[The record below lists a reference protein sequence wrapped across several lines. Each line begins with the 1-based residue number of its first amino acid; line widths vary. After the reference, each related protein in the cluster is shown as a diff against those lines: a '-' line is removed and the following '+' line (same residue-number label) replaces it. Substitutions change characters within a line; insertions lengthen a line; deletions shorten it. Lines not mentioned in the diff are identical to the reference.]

1 MRALR
6 IYAAAQMQDPA
17 IDRWLAVSGA
27 RLLRRGDAGYP
38 AQLAA
43 LTDPPPLLFALGN
56 IELLQAPQV
65 AVVGSRHPTSAGRSL
80 AARIAGDLAGHGL
93 AITSGLAR
101 GIDAAAHEAT
111 LAVGGKTIAVC
122 GTGLDTCYPAQHRAL
137 FERIARDGLLVSEF
151 APGTPPRAAHFP
163 QRNRIIS
170 GLSRGVV
177 VIEAAANSG
186 SLITARHALAQG
198 REVFAVPGSPL
209 NPLAAG
215 CLSLIRQGAALVRDA
230 SDILPEIGIPIEKNP
245 HAFQPVEQPNNPSAK
260 PAWLDKDYEMLLDAL
275 GFEPS
280 TVDDLVGR
288 TGLGAG
294 SVASMLLILELEGR
308 VEARPGALYNRIA

>member
-1 MRALR
+1 MD
-6 IYAAAQMQDPA
+6 DPA
-17 IDRWLAVSGA
+17 IERWLATPGA
-27 RLLRRGDAGYP
+27 RLIRRGEPAYP

-56 IELLQAPQV
+56 CGLLHAAQM
-65 AVVGSRHPTSAGRSL
+65 AVVGSRHPTAAGRSL
-80 AARIAGDLAGHGL
+80 AARIAGDLARHGL
-93 AITSGLAR
+93 TITSGLAR
-101 GIDAAAHEAT
+101 GIDAAAHEAA
-111 LAVGGKTIAVC
+111 LAAGGRTIAVC
-122 GTGLDTCYPAQHRAL
+122 GTGLDICYPAPHRAL
-137 FERIARDGLLVSEF
+137 FDRIARDGLVLSEF
-151 APGTPPRAAHFP
+151 PPGTPPRAAHFP

-170 GLSRGVV
+170 GLARGVV
-177 VIEAAANSG
+177 VIEAAAGSG

-230 SDILPEIGIPIEKNP
+230 ADILPEIGIPIEKNP
-245 HAFQPVEQPNNPSAK
+245 HSDQPVASTNG
-260 PAWLDKDYEMLLDAL
+260 PAQRPGWLDKDYEMLLDAL

-308 VEARPGALYNRIA
+308 VETRPGALYNRIA

>member
-1 MRALR
+1 
-6 IYAAAQMQDPA
+6 MQDSA
-17 IDRWLAVSGA
+17 SESSGA
-27 RLLRRGDAGYP
+27 QLLRRGDATYP
-38 AQLAA
+38 AQLDAIP
-43 LTDPPPLLFALGN
+43 DPPPLIFALGD
-56 IELLQAPQV
+56 IGLLHAAQI
-65 AVVGSRHPTSAGRSL
+65 AVVGSRHPTAAGRSL
-80 AARIAGDLAGHGL
+80 AARMAGDLARHGL
-93 AITSGLAR
+93 VVTSGLAR
-101 GIDAAAHEAT
+101 GIDAAAHQAS
-111 LAVGGKTIAVC
+111 LDAGGRTIAVC
-122 GTGLDTCYPAQHRAL
+122 GTGLDICYPAQHRAL
-137 FERIARDGLLVSEF
+137 FDRIARDGLVISEF
-151 APGTPPRAAHFP
+151 PPGTPPRAAHFP

-230 SDILPEIGIPIEKNP
+230 ADILPEIGIPIEKNLLED
-245 HAFQPVEQPNNPSAK
+245 QLVDRTNSRSESA
-260 PAWLDKDYEMLLDAL
+260 AWLDKDYEMLLDAL

-288 TGLGAG
+288 TSLNAG

>member
-1 MRALR
+1 
-6 IYAAAQMQDPA
+6 MQDSA
-17 IDRWLAVSGA
+17 IDRWLAASGA
-27 RLLRRGDAGYP
+27 KLLRRGDACWP

-43 LTDPPPLLFALGN
+43 LSDPPPVLYALGN
-56 IELLQAPQV
+56 VELLRKPQI
-65 AVVGSRHPTSAGRSL
+65 AVVGSRHPTAAGRSL
-80 AARIAGDLAGHGL
+80 AARIAADLAAAGL
-93 AITSGLAR
+93 VITSGLAR

-111 LAVGGKTIAVC
+111 LAARGTTIAVC

-137 FERIARDGLLVSEF
+137 FERITREGLVISEF
-151 APGTPPRAAHFP
+151 PPGTPPRAAHFP

-177 VIEAAANSG
+177 VIEAAADSG

-215 CLSLIRQGAALVRDA
+215 CLELLRQGATLVRGA
-230 SDILPEIGIPIEKNP
+230 ADILPEIAIKIEENVHVDQQLGLPIEGGM
-245 HAFQPVEQPNNPSAK
+245 NPSR
-260 PAWLDKDYEMLLDAL
+260 LDKDYEMLLDAL

-280 TVDDLVGR
+280 TVDDLVER
-288 TGLGAG
+288 TGLGPG

-308 VEARPGALYNRIA
+308 VETRPGALYNRVV

>member
-1 MRALR
+1 
-6 IYAAAQMQDPA
+6 MQDSA
-17 IDRWLAVSGA
+17 IDRWLASSGA
-27 RLLRRGDAGYP
+27 RLVRRGDAGYP

-43 LTDPPPLLFALGN
+43 LTDPPPILFALGN
-56 IELLQAPQV
+56 IELLQTPQV
-65 AVVGSRHPTSAGRSL
+65 AVVGSRHPTAAGRSL
-80 AARIAGDLAGHGL
+80 AARIASDLAGYGL
-93 AITSGLAR
+93 TITSGLAR
-101 GIDAAAHEAT
+101 GIDAAAHEAA
-111 LAVGGKTIAVC
+111 LANGGKTIAVC
-122 GTGLDTCYPAQHRAL
+122 GTGLDICYPAQHRAL

-163 QRNRIIS
+163 QRNRVIS
-170 GLSRGVV
+170 GLARGVV

-230 SDILPEIGIPIEKNP
+230 ADILPEIGIPMEKNP
-245 HAFQPVEQPNNPSAK
+245 DAYQPVDQTNNPSAK

>member
-1 MRALR
+1 
-6 IYAAAQMQDPA
+6 MQDPA
-17 IDRWLAVSGA
+17 TDRWVAASGA
-27 RLLRRGDAGYP
+27 RVIHRGDAGFP

-43 LTDPPPLLFALGN
+43 LADPPPRLFALGN
-56 IELLQAPQV
+56 CDLLHAAQV
-65 AVVGSRHPTSAGRSL
+65 AVVGSRHPTAAGRSL
-80 AARIAGDLAGHGL
+80 AARIAGDLARHGL
-93 AITSGLAR
+93 VITSGLAR
-101 GIDAAAHEAT
+101 GIDAAAHEAA
-111 LAVGGKTIAVC
+111 LAAGGRTIAVC
-122 GTGLDTCYPAQHRAL
+122 GTGLDICYPTQHRTL
-137 FERIARDGLLVSEF
+137 FERIAREGLVLSEF
-151 APGTPPRAAHFP
+151 APGTPPRATHFP

-186 SLITARHALAQG
+186 SLITARHALSQG

-230 SDILPEIGIPIEKNP
+230 ADVLPEIGISIEGNLQADQSVD
-245 HAFQPVEQPNNPSAK
+245 HTNNPPDK
-260 PAWLDKDYEMLLDAL
+260 TPRLDKEYEMLLDAL

-280 TVDDLVGR
+280 TVDDLVER
-288 TGLGAG
+288 TGLGPG

-308 VEARPGALYNRIA
+308 VETRPGALYNRIA

>member
-1 MRALR
+1 
-6 IYAAAQMQDPA
+6 MQDSA
-17 IDRWLAVSGA
+17 IESSGA
-27 RLLRRGDAGYP
+27 RLLRRGDAAYP
-38 AQLAA
+38 AQLDAIA
-43 LTDPPPLLFALGN
+43 DPPPLIFALGDLG
-56 IELLQAPQV
+56 LLHAAQV
-65 AVVGSRHPTSAGRSL
+65 AVVGSRHPTAAGRSL
-80 AARIAGDLAGHGL
+80 AMRFAGDLARHGL
-93 AITSGLAR
+93 VITSGLAR
-101 GIDAAAHEAT
+101 GIDAAAHEAA
-111 LAVGGKTIAVC
+111 LAAGGRTIAVC
-122 GTGLDTCYPAQHRAL
+122 GTGLDICYPAQNRTL
-137 FERIARDGLLVSEF
+137 FERIAREGLVVSEF

-215 CLSLIRQGAALVRDA
+215 CLSLIRQGAALVRDSA
-230 SDILPEIGIPIEKNP
+230 DILPEIGIPIEKNLLEDQLVDRTNSRADKAP
-245 HAFQPVEQPNNPSAK
+245 
-260 PAWLDKDYEMLLDAL
+260 WLDKEYEMLLDAL

-308 VEARPGALYNRIA
+308 VEARPGAMYNRIA

>member
-1 MRALR
+1 MH
-6 IYAAAQMQDPA
+6 DPA
-17 IDRWLAVSGA
+17 IDRWLAACGA
-27 RLLRRGDAGYP
+27 QLIRRGDATYP
-38 AQLAA
+38 AQLDAIP
-43 LTDPPPLLFALGN
+43 DPPPQIFALGN
-56 IELLQAPQV
+56 AELLHAAQV
-65 AVVGSRHPTSAGRSL
+65 AVVGSRHPTAAGRSL
-80 AARIAGDLAGHGL
+80 AARMAGDLARHGL
-93 AITSGLAR
+93 VVTSGLAR
-101 GIDAAAHEAT
+101 GIDAAAHEAA
-111 LAVGGKTIAVC
+111 LAAGGRTIAVC
-122 GTGLDTCYPAQHRAL
+122 GTGLDICYPAQHRKL
-137 FERIARDGLLVSEF
+137 FERIAHEGLLVSEF
-151 APGTPPRAAHFP
+151 APGTPPRAPHFP

-215 CLSLIRQGAALVRDA
+215 CLALIRQGAALVRNTA
-230 SDILPEIGIPIEKNP
+230 DILPEIGIPIEGNLLGDQSVDQT
-245 HAFQPVEQPNNPSAK
+245 HSPSANA
-260 PAWLDKDYEMLLDAL
+260 PWLDKDYEMLLDAL

>member
-1 MRALR
+1 
-6 IYAAAQMQDPA
+6 MQDPA
-17 IDRWLAVSGA
+17 IDRWLALPGA
-27 RLLRRGDAGYP
+27 RLLRRGDTSYP

-43 LTDPPPLLFALGN
+43 LADPPPQLFALGR
-56 IELLQAPQV
+56 IELLHSPQI
-65 AVVGSRHPTSAGRSL
+65 AIVGSRNPTAAGRSL
-80 AARIAGDLAGHGL
+80 AARIAGDLARHGL
-93 AITSGLAR
+93 CVTSGLAR
-101 GIDAAAHEAT
+101 GIDAAAHEAA
-111 LAVGGKTIAVC
+111 LAAGGKTIAVC
-122 GTGLDTCYPAQHRAL
+122 GTGLDICYPAQHRAL
-137 FERIARDGLLVSEF
+137 FERIAHDGLVISEF

-163 QRNRIIS
+163 QRNRVIS

-230 SDILPEIGIPIEKNP
+230 ADILPEIEIPLEKNLQRDQSVGQGTSHSSSIP
-245 HAFQPVEQPNNPSAK
+245 
-260 PAWLDKDYEMLLDAL
+260 WLDKDYEMLLDAL

-288 TGLGAG
+288 TGLGPG